1 MDTPKLTKNEELN
14 LKGVAAEL
22 HATILRRHLYQR
34 SILLHFWSLIDCSSR
49 CDMAVKFP

>member
-22 HATILRRHLYQR
+22 HATILRRHLGNVKGQAKWKNEV
-34 SILLHFWSLIDCSSR
+34 LFDWSSTPS
-49 CDMAVKFP
+49 V